1 MYNQC
6 YDYNDEREK
15 EMRRDEREK
24 MRWKRETNEMRW
36 KRETNEMKERKKR
49 DEMKRWYII
58 VRFHRV
64 FQIKDGAKM
73 IY

>member
-1 MYNQC
+1 
-6 YDYNDEREK
+6 
-15 EMRRDEREK
+15 
-24 MRWKRETNEMRW
+24 MRW

-49 DEMKRWYII
+49 DEMKRWYSI

-64 FQIKDGAKM
+64 FQKKNGAKM

>member
-1 MYNQC
+1 
-6 YDYNDEREK
+6 
-15 EMRRDEREK
+15 
-24 MRWKRETNEMRW
+24 MRW